1 MLILAIDTCLARCAV
16 CLFDSAVGI
25 ALAEEHLDMERGHA
39 EALAPMVQRVLVKAQ
54 KQAKDLQRIAV
65 TTGPGSFTGVRIGL
79 SFARA
84 MGLARNIP
92 VCGLDTLHA
101 FRLTAVQET
110 LAMPSGNSGLA
121 FVLRGV
127 GEIELIPMSE
137 VDPAAFVKGT
147 PDLKALS
154 IWAAKQAAPLA
165 MPEPV
170 YIREA
175 DAKPLVSV
183 KFVDASSSA
192 IVSHIHHTAFDI
204 GWSEKDI
211 TEMLSTAGTEIAL
224 AEIAGEAVGFAMI
237 RSIMDQAELL
247 TIATLPAHRRKNAA
261 ATVLKH
267 AFTKAQ
273 SLGATSLFL
282 EVAQSN
288 SSAHRLY
295 VKLGFTETGRRKAYY
310 VNGDDAIVMAR
321 SLA

>member
-16 CLFDSAVGI
+16 CLFDGVSGI

-54 KQAKDLQRIAV
+54 KQVKDVHRIVV
-65 TTGPGSFTGVRIGL
+65 TTGPGTFTGVRIGL

-84 MGLARNIP
+84 LSLAGNTPI
-92 VCGLDTLHA
+92 VGLDTLSA
-101 FRLTAVQET
+101 FRLSHMQNT
-110 LAMPSGNSGLA
+110 LALPSGNSGLA
-121 FVLRGV
+121 FVLRGG
-127 GEIELIPMSE
+127 GEIKLISMSD
-137 VDPAAFVKGT
+137 VDPTAFMKGT

-154 IWAAKQAAPLA
+154 VWAAKQVASLA

-175 DAKPLVSV
+175 DAKPQVSV

-192 IVSHIHHTAFDI
+192 IVSHIHHAAFDP
-204 GWSEKDI
+204 GWNEKDI
-211 TEMLSTAGTEIAL
+211 TDMLNITGTEIAL
-224 AEIAGEAVGFAMI
+224 AEIAGEAVGFAII
-237 RSIMDQAELL
+237 RSIADQAELL
-247 TIATLPAHRRKNAA
+247 TIATLPSQRRKYVA

-288 SSAHRLY
+288 SSAHKLY
-295 VKLGFTETGRRKAYY
+295 TKLGFFETGRRKAYY
-310 VNGDDAIVMAR
+310 ANGDDAIVMAR

>member
-1 MLILAIDTCLARCAV
+1 MLILAFDTCLARCAV
-16 CLFDSAVGI
+16 CLFDSVSGL
-25 ALAEEHLDMERGHA
+25 ALAEEHIDMERGHA

-54 KQAKDLQRIAV
+54 KQVKDLHRIV
-65 TTGPGSFTGVRIGL
+65 VSTGPGTFTGVRIGL

-84 MGLARNIP
+84 LSLAGNIP
-92 VCGLDTLHA
+92 IVGLDTLRA
-101 FRLTAVQET
+101 FRLSHTQNTMA
-110 LAMPSGNSGLA
+110 LPSGNSGLA
-121 FVLRGV
+121 FVLRGD
-127 GEIELIPMSE
+127 GEIELISMSD
-137 VDPAAFVKGT
+137 VDPTAFMKGT

-154 IWAAKQAAPLA
+154 VWAAKQVAPFA

-175 DAKPLVSV
+175 DAKPQVSV

-192 IVSHIHHTAFDI
+192 IVSRLHHATFDP
-204 GWSEKDI
+204 GWTEKDI
-211 TEMLSTAGTEIAL
+211 TEMLSITGTEIAL
-224 AEIAGEAVGFAMI
+224 AEIAGEAVGLAII
-237 RSIMDQAELL
+237 RSIADQAELL
-247 TIATLPAHRRKNAA
+247 TIATLPSQRRKYVA

-288 SSAHRLY
+288 SSAHKLY
-295 VKLGFTETGRRKAYY
+295 MKLGFSETGRRKAYY
-310 VNGDDAIVMAR
+310 ASGDDAIVMAR

>member
-1 MLILAIDTCLARCAV
+1 
-16 CLFDSAVGI
+16 
-25 ALAEEHLDMERGHA
+25 MERGHA
-39 EALAPMVQRVLVKAQ
+39 EALAPMVQRILAKAQ
-54 KQAKDLQRIAV
+54 RNVEDLQRIAV

-84 MGLARNIP
+84 LGLARNIS
-92 VCGLDTLHA
+92 VLGLDTLSA
-101 FRLTAVQET
+101 FRLSYTQNN
-110 LAMPSGNSGLA
+110 LALPSGNSGLA
-121 FVLRGV
+121 LVLRGG

-192 IVSHIHHTAFDI
+192 IVSHIHHAAFDR

-211 TEMLSTAGTEIAL
+211 IEMLNIAGTEIAL
-224 AEIAGEAVGFAMI
+224 AQIVDEAVGFAMI
-237 RSIMDQAELL
+237 RSIADQAELL
-247 TIATLPAHRRKNAA
+247 TIATLPSHRRKNVA
-261 ATVLKH
+261 ATLLKH
-267 AFTKAQ
+267 SIIKAQ
-273 SLGATSLFL
+273 NLGATSLFL

-288 SSAHRLY
+288 SSAHKLY
-295 VKLGFTETGRRKAYY
+295 IKLGFVETGRRKAYY
-310 VNGDDAIVMAR
+310 SNGDDAIVMAR